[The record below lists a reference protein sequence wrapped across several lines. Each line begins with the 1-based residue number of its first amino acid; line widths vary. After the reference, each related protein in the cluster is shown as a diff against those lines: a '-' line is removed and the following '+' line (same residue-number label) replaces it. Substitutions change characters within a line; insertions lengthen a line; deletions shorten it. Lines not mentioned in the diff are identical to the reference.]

1 MATGS
6 TTRNPL
12 LPWWI
17 GLAIILAA
25 IAYVGYLFTTM
36 GCGPSTAGALAFVVL
51 GVMPAVYLVLM
62 YVTLKSS
69 IRERAPLVGAVLPG
83 AAADQCPSRY
93 TA

>member
-1 MATGS
+1 LIGAADIEVIMATGN

-36 GCGPSTAGALAFVVL
+36 GCGPGTAGPLAFMVL

-62 YVTLKSS
+62 YMTLKSQS
-69 IRERAPLVGAVLPG
+69 DSERP
-83 AAADQCPSRY
+83 
-93 TA
+93 

>member
-25 IAYVGYLFTTM
+25 VIYVGYQFTTL
-36 GCGPSTAGALAFVVL
+36 GCGPGTAGFLAFIVL
-51 GVMPAVYLVLM
+51 GVLPAVYLVLM
-62 YVTLKSS
+62 YMTLKSQS
-69 IRERAPLVGAVLPG
+69 E
-83 AAADQCPSRY
+83 SEHE
-93 TA
+93 

>member
-36 GCGPSTAGALAFVVL
+36 ECGPSTAGPLAFVVL

-62 YVTLKSS
+62 YVTLKSQS
-69 IRERAPLVGAVLPG
+69 ESERP
-83 AAADQCPSRY
+83 
-93 TA
+93 